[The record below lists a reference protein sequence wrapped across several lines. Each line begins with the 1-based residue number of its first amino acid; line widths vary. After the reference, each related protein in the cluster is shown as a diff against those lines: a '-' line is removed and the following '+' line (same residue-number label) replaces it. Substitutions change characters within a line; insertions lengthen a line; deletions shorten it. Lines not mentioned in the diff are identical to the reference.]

1 MGKWLLRI
9 LTLGYLALLLM
20 VPIFLIG
27 YRTFEHGVG
36 PVWDALSSPDA
47 SHALYLSVLV
57 TLIVVPINVVF
68 GVGTAWLIA
77 RKKMPLRWLVN
88 GIIDLPFAMSPVVI
102 GLAIFILYGS
112 TSTIGSWF
120 LGDGIRILFSLPS
133 IVLVTLFVSLPFV
146 VRETVPVL
154 EEMGIDQ
161 EQAAEVLGARPYQSF
176 FRVTLPIIRW
186 SIVYGVV
193 LTAARALGEYG
204 AVNIVSGNIVGKTQ
218 TLPLYVEQA
227 NRLND
232 DTGAYSAGLLLA
244 VISLIIL
251 VGMTLLTSRRRHQDQ
266 EIS

>member
-1 MGKWLLRI
+1 VGKWLLRI
-9 LTLGYLALLLM
+9 GALGYLALLLI
-20 VPIFLIG
+20 VPMILIG
-27 YRTFEHGVG
+27 YRTFQHGVS
-36 PVWDALSSPDA
+36 PVWTAMTSPDFT
-47 SHALYLSVLV
+47 HAIYLSLLV
-57 TLIVVPINVVF
+57 SAIVVPINVVF
-68 GVGTAWLIA
+68 GIGTGWLIA
-77 RKKMPLRWLVN
+77 RKRMPLRWLVN

-102 GLAIFILYGS
+102 GLAVFILYS
-112 TSTIGSWF
+112 NTST
-120 LGDGIRILFSLPS
+120 LGTFFKDQGFQILFSLPG

-161 EQAAEVLGARPYQSF
+161 EQAAAVLGARPYQSF
-176 FRVTLPIIRW
+176 FQVTLPIIRW

-204 AVNIVSGNIVGKTQ
+204 AVNIVSGNIVGQTQ

-251 VGMTLLTSRRRHQDQ
+251 VGMTLLTNRRRHQ
-266 EIS
+266 EGS

>member
-1 MGKWLLRI
+1 VGKWLLRI
-9 LTLGYLALLLM
+9 GALGYLALLLI
-20 VPIFLIG
+20 VPLILIG
-27 YRTFEHGVG
+27 YRTFQHGVS
-36 PVWDALSSPDA
+36 PVWNAVTSPDF

-57 TLIVVPINVVF
+57 AAIVVPINVVF
-68 GVGTAWLIA
+68 GIGTAWLIA
-77 RKKMPLRWLVN
+77 RRRMPLRWLVN

-102 GLAIFILYGS
+102 GLAVFILYSS
-112 TSTIGSWF
+112 TST
-120 LGDGIRILFSLPS
+120 LGTFFRDQGFQILFSLPG

-154 EEMGIDQ
+154 EEMGTDQ
-161 EQAAEVLGARPYQSF
+161 EQAAAVLGARPYQSF

-204 AVNIVSGNIVGKTQ
+204 AVNIVSGNIVGQTQ

-244 VISLIIL
+244 VI
-251 VGMTLLTSRRRHQDQ
+251 
-266 EIS
+266 

>member
-1 MGKWLLRI
+1 VGKWLLRI
-9 LTLGYLALLLM
+9 GALGYLALLLI
-20 VPIFLIG
+20 VPTILIG
-27 YRTFEHGVG
+27 YRTFQHGVS
-36 PVWDALSSPDA
+36 PVWNAVTSQDFT
-47 SHALYLSVLV
+47 HAIYLSLLV
-57 TLIVVPINVVF
+57 TVIVVPINVVF
-68 GVGTAWLIA
+68 GIGTGWLIA
-77 RKKMPLRWLVN
+77 RKRMPMRWLVN

-102 GLAIFILYGS
+102 GLAVFILYNS
-112 TSTIGSWF
+112 NTST
-120 LGDGIRILFSLPS
+120 LGTFFKGQGFQILFSLPG

-161 EQAAEVLGARPYQSF
+161 EQAAAVLGARPYQSF

-204 AVNIVSGNIVGKTQ
+204 AVNIVSGNIVGQTQ

-251 VGMTLLTSRRRHQDQ
+251 VGMTLLTSRRRHQ
-266 EIS
+266 ETS

>member
-1 MGKWLLRI
+1 VGKWLLRI
-9 LTLGYLALLLM
+9 GALGYLALLLI
-20 VPIFLIG
+20 VPLILIG
-27 YRTFEHGVG
+27 YRTFQHGVS
-36 PVWDALSSPDA
+36 PVWNAVTSPDF

-57 TLIVVPINVVF
+57 AAIVVPINVVF
-68 GVGTAWLIA
+68 GIGTAWLIA
-77 RKKMPLRWLVN
+77 RHRMPLRWLVN
-88 GIIDLPFAMSPVVI
+88 GIIDLPFTMSPVVI
-102 GLAIFILYGS
+102 GLAVFILYSS
-112 TSTIGSWF
+112 TST
-120 LGDGIRILFSLPS
+120 LGTFFRGQGFQILFSLPG

-154 EEMGIDQ
+154 EEMGTDQ
-161 EQAAEVLGARPYQSF
+161 EQAAAVLGARPYQSF

-204 AVNIVSGNIVGKTQ
+204 AVNIVSGNIVGQTQ

-251 VGMTLLTSRRRHQDQ
+251 VGMTLLTSRRRHQED
-266 EIS
+266 S

>member
-1 MGKWLLRI
+1 VGKWLLRI
-9 LTLGYLALLLM
+9 GALGYLALLLI
-20 VPIFLIG
+20 VPLILIG
-27 YRTFEHGVG
+27 YRTFQHGVS
-36 PVWDALSSPDA
+36 PVWNAVTSPDF

-57 TLIVVPINVVF
+57 AAIVVPINVVF
-68 GVGTAWLIA
+68 GIGTAWLIA
-77 RKKMPLRWLVN
+77 RRRMPLRWLVN

-102 GLAIFILYGS
+102 GLAVFILYSS
-112 TSTIGSWF
+112 TST
-120 LGDGIRILFSLPS
+120 LGTFFRDQGFQILFSLPG

-154 EEMGIDQ
+154 EEMGTDR
-161 EQAAEVLGARPYQSF
+161 EQAAAVLGARPYQSF

-204 AVNIVSGNIVGKTQ
+204 AVNIVSGNIVGQTQ

-251 VGMTLLTSRRRHQDQ
+251 VGMTLLTSRRRHQED
-266 EIS
+266 S

>member
-1 MGKWLLRI
+1 VGKWLLRI
-9 LTLGYLALLLM
+9 GALGYLALLLI
-20 VPIFLIG
+20 VPIILIG
-27 YRTFEHGVG
+27 YRTFQHGVS
-36 PVWDALSSPDA
+36 PVWNAVTSPDF
-47 SHALYLSVLV
+47 SHAIYLSLLV
-57 TLIVVPINVVF
+57 AAIVVPINVVF
-68 GVGTAWLIA
+68 GIGTAWLIA
-77 RKKMPLRWLVN
+77 RRRMPLRWLVN

-102 GLAIFILYGS
+102 GLAVFILYS
-112 TSTIGSWF
+112 NTST
-120 LGDGIRILFSLPS
+120 LGTFFRNQGFQILFSLPG

-154 EEMGIDQ
+154 EEMGSDQ
-161 EQAAEVLGARPYQSF
+161 EQAAAVLGARPYQSF

-204 AVNIVSGNIVGKTQ
+204 AVNIVSGNIVGQTQ

-251 VGMTLLTSRRRHQDQ
+251 VGMTLLTSRRRHQED
-266 EIS
+266 S

>member
-1 MGKWLLRI
+1 VAKWLLRI
-9 LTLGYLALLLM
+9 GALGYLALLLI
-20 VPIFLIG
+20 VPLILIG
-27 YRTFEHGVG
+27 YRTFQHGVS
-36 PVWDALSSPDA
+36 PVWNAMNSSDF

-57 TLIVVPINVVF
+57 AAIVVPINVVF
-68 GVGTAWLIA
+68 GIGTAWLIA
-77 RKKMPLRWLVN
+77 RRRMPMRWLVN

-102 GLAIFILYGS
+102 GLAVFILYSS
-112 TSTIGSWF
+112 TST
-120 LGDGIRILFSLPS
+120 LGTFFRGQGVQILFSLPG

-146 VRETVPVL
+146 VREAVPVL
-154 EEMGIDQ
+154 EEMGTDQ
-161 EQAAEVLGARPYQSF
+161 EQAAAVLGARPYQSF

-204 AVNIVSGNIVGKTQ
+204 AVNIVSGNIVGQTQ

-232 DTGAYSAGLLLA
+232 DPGAYSAGLLLA

-251 VGMTLLTSRRRHQDQ
+251 VGMTLLTSRRRHQEDT
-266 EIS
+266 

>member
-1 MGKWLLRI
+1 VNSQEF
-9 LTLGYLALLLM
+9 T
-20 VPIFLIG
+20 
-27 YRTFEHGVG
+27 
-36 PVWDALSSPDA
+36 
-47 SHALYLSVLV
+47 HAIYLSLLV
-57 TLIVVPINVVF
+57 TVIVVPINVVF
-68 GVGTAWLIA
+68 GIGTGWLIA
-77 RKKMPLRWLVN
+77 RKRMPLRWLVN

-102 GLAIFILYGS
+102 GLAVFILYSS
-112 TSTIGSWF
+112 TST
-120 LGDGIRILFSLPS
+120 LGTFFKDQGFQILFSLPG

-161 EQAAEVLGARPYQSF
+161 EQAAAVLGARPYQSF

-204 AVNIVSGNIVGKTQ
+204 AVNIVSGNIVGQTQ

-251 VGMTLLTSRRRHQDQ
+251 VGMTLLTNRRRHQ
-266 EIS
+266 ETP

>member
-1 MGKWLLRI
+1 VAKWLLRI
-9 LTLGYLALLLM
+9 GALGYLALLLI
-20 VPIFLIG
+20 VPIILIA
-27 YRTFEHGVG
+27 YRTFQHGAS
-36 PVWDALSSPDA
+36 PVWNAMTSPDFT
-47 SHALYLSVLV
+47 HAIYLSLLV
-57 TLIVVPINVVF
+57 ALIVVPINVVF
-68 GVGTAWLIA
+68 GIGTGWLIA
-77 RKKMPLRWLVN
+77 RKRMPLRWLID

-102 GLAIFILYGS
+102 GLAVYILYSS
-112 TSTIGSWF
+112 TST
-120 LGDGIRILFSLPS
+120 LGMFFRDQGFQILFSLPG

-161 EQAAEVLGARPYQSF
+161 EQAAAVLGARPYQSF

-204 AVNIVSGNIVGKTQ
+204 AVNIVSGDIVGQTQ

-232 DTGAYSAGLLLA
+232 DAGAYSAGLLLA
-244 VISLIIL
+244 VISLLIL
-251 VGMTLLTSRRRHQDQ
+251 VGMTLLTNRRRHQ
-266 EIS
+266 ESP

>member
-1 MGKWLLRI
+1 VGKWLLRI
-9 LTLGYLALLLM
+9 GALGYLALLLI
-20 VPIFLIG
+20 VPLILIG
-27 YRTFEHGVG
+27 YRTFQHGVS
-36 PVWDALSSPDA
+36 PVWNAVTSPDF

-57 TLIVVPINVVF
+57 AAIVVPINVVF
-68 GVGTAWLIA
+68 GIGTAWLIA
-77 RKKMPLRWLVN
+77 RRRMPLRWLVN

-102 GLAIFILYGS
+102 GLAVFILYSS
-112 TSTIGSWF
+112 TST
-120 LGDGIRILFSLPS
+120 LGTFFRDQGFQILFSLPG

-154 EEMGIDQ
+154 EEMGTDQ
-161 EQAAEVLGARPYQSF
+161 EQAAAVLGARPYQSF

-204 AVNIVSGNIVGKTQ
+204 AVNIVSGNIVGQTQ

-251 VGMTLLTSRRRHQDQ
+251 VGMTLLTSRRRHQED
-266 EIS
+266 S

>member
-1 MGKWLLRI
+1 VGKWLLRI
-9 LTLGYLALLLM
+9 GALGYLALLLI
-20 VPIFLIG
+20 VPMILIA
-27 YRTFEHGVG
+27 YRTFQSGLS
-36 PVWDALSSPDA
+36 PVWNAVTSQEFT
-47 SHALYLSVLV
+47 HAIYLSLLV
-57 TLIVVPINVVF
+57 TVIVVPINVVF
-68 GVGTAWLIA
+68 GIGTGWLIA
-77 RKKMPLRWLVN
+77 RKRMPLRWLVN

-102 GLAIFILYGS
+102 GLAVFILYSS
-112 TSTIGSWF
+112 TST
-120 LGDGIRILFSLPS
+120 LGTFFRDQGFQILFSLPG

-161 EQAAEVLGARPYQSF
+161 EQAAAVLGARPYQSF

-204 AVNIVSGNIVGKTQ
+204 AVNIVSGNIVGQTQ

-244 VISLIIL
+244 VISLLIL
-251 VGMTLLTSRRRHQDQ
+251 VGMTLLTNRRRHQ
-266 EIS
+266 ESS

>member
-1 MGKWLLRI
+1 VGKWLLRI
-9 LTLGYLALLLM
+9 GALGYLALLLI
-20 VPIFLIG
+20 VPMILIA
-27 YRTFEHGVG
+27 YRTFQHGLS
-36 PVWDALSSPDA
+36 PVWDAATSPDFT
-47 SHALYLSVLV
+47 HAIYLSLLV
-57 TLIVVPINVVF
+57 TVIVVPINVIF
-68 GVGTAWLIA
+68 GIGTGWLIA
-77 RKKMPLRWLVN
+77 RKRMPMRWLVN

-102 GLAIFILYGS
+102 GLAVFILYS
-112 TSTIGSWF
+112 NTST
-120 LGDGIRILFSLPS
+120 LGTFFKGQGFQILFSLPG

-161 EQAAEVLGARPYQSF
+161 EQAAAVLGARPYQSF

-204 AVNIVSGNIVGKTQ
+204 AVNIVSGNIVGQTQ

-244 VISLIIL
+244 VISLLIL
-251 VGMTLLTSRRRHQDQ
+251 VGMTLLTNRRRHQ
-266 EIS
+266 ESS